1 MGFASFNPS
10 FNTHTMMFP
19 QQPMFYN
26 LQSYLN
32 RHPPSLT
39 APALSTR
46 QNSTTPSQNNNTA
59 NGQNIQCGRGPTSLH
74 PPIHDK
80 ISGGHEA
87 NPNSWPFTVSLY
99 LTNVGFRLSLTVGKI
114 GGGCVGRPVM
124 WRNFD

>member
-1 MGFASFNPS
+1 
-10 FNTHTMMFP
+10 
-19 QQPMFYN
+19 MFYN

-39 APALSTR
+39 APTLSTR
-46 QNSTTPSQNNNTA
+46 QNSTTPNQNNTT

-80 ISGGHEA
+80 IIGGHEA
-87 NPNSWPFTVSLY
+87 NPNSWPFTVSLC
-99 LTNVGFRLSLTVGKI
+99 LTNVGFRLSLTAELL